1 MDAAK
6 ETELLSAVT
15 DIGGDTDCI
24 LQMLRSV
31 KEHHKEENT
40 MDSNLAA
47 ALLSQNNRNCNNNLW
62 DNPWIYFVWMAMFAN
77 RGCGGGLFGGGGD
90 CGQAAQTQM
99 LNSLGE
105 IKAGLVGAE
114 MQNNQLI
121 NEVGRIAQSMGYNK
135 DFVTAAIAQNKDA
148 ICNCCSQLQMALC
161 TNEKETLNRLYNME
175 VTALQNTNMLSSK
188 IDQCCC
194 QTNLNIERT
203 GNNIERLIDRTSCN
217 TDKEILGLGTAMN
230 SQFAQSQF
238 NNQLQ
243 TNTILAAVAAEGDK
257 TRDLMRQQKFDEV
270 VRERDLAYAQL
281 SQNAQTNNLREYM
294 DVKLAQIFGQPYSG
308 CCGPQYSRV
317 GCGCNIPSAI
327 NPNGSQAY
335 PFYVNNTQT
344 TGTATA

>member
-47 ALLSQNNRNCNNNLW
+47 ALLANQNNRYNNGF
-62 DNPWIYFVWMAMFAN
+62 DSPWMYLIWLAMFAN
-77 RGCGGGLFGGGGD
+77 RGCGGLFGGGD
-90 CGQAAQTQM
+90 CGQGAAAVVSQELGNLKGILQGDSMTLQRLASDM
-99 LNSLGE
+99 ASLG
-105 IKAGLVGAE
+105 LN
-114 MQNNQLI
+114 QNF
-121 NEVGRIAQSMGYNK
+121 NK
-135 DFVTAAIAQNKDA
+135 DTLLTAIRNNTDQL
-148 ICNCCSQLQMALC
+148 CQCCSQLQMALC

-230 SQFAQSQF
+230 SQFAQVQF

-243 TNTILAAVAAEGDK
+243 TNSILAAVAAEGDK

>member
-1 MDAAK
+1 MDATK
-6 ETELLSAVT
+6 ETELLSTVN

-24 LQMLRSV
+24 LQMLKSV

-47 ALLSQNNRNCNNNLW
+47 ALLSQNNRNNNGLW

-161 TNEKETLNRLYNME
+161 QNGHETAMQLCNVGNM
-175 VTALQNTNMLSSK
+175 VQSGTAQVVQAIQN
-188 IDQCCC
+188 CCC

-203 GNNIERLIDRTSCN
+203 GNTIS
-217 TDKEILGLGTAMN
+217 KELCALGTSMN
-230 SQFAQSQF
+230 SQFSSLQF

-243 TNTILAAVAAEGDK
+243 ANAVLAAIAADGDK
-257 TRDLMRQQKFDEV
+257 TRDLMRQQKLDEV
-270 VRERDLAYAQL
+270 TRERDLALAQL
-281 SQNAQTNNLREYM
+281 SQNAQTANLRDYM
-294 DVKLAQIFGQPYSG
+294 DVKLAQVFGQPYG
-308 CCGPQYSRV
+308 CGYSVNAYSRT
-317 GCGCNIPSAI
+317 CGCNTPSAV

-344 TGTATA
+344 TGTAA